1 MAKAFPK
8 QTARGDRSQSSLGQ
22 ILARHTAEY
31 FNRNPRLSAFSAD
44 NKAKIIAGFYRQI
57 FNFAKAENPLLA
69 MRKSLA
75 AYAIA
80 YARYQ
85 VLCLTE
91 EEKAA
96 AFYADSPYIS
106 GELHKHIGAYADR
119 DDEFGE
125 LQHEHAEISDAELVS
140 YCNTLG
146 VLHLYFL
153 NGINYAREQCGDVP
167 QGNDWLLPFVE
178 SMLIWAEA
186 QARRKIG
193 LPELL
198 PDISD
203 ALRHSAFTS
212 FVVSGCQNPLLE
224 WEKAWGKCSL
234 S

>member
-1 MAKAFPK
+1 MVEAH
-8 QTARGDRSQSSLGQ
+8 SQDQQEPQGSSELGR
-22 ILARHTAEY
+22 ILAEHTAEY
-31 FNRNPRLSAFSAD
+31 FGRNPRLSGFSAD
-44 NKAKIIAGFYRQI
+44 SKAKVIAGLYRQI
-57 FNFAKAENPLLA
+57 LNFAKAENPLIA

-119 DDEFGE
+119 DDEFDE
-125 LQHEHAEISDAELVS
+125 LKREHAEISGAELVS

-153 NGINYAREQCGDVP
+153 NGINYVREQCGDAP
-167 QGNDWLLPFVE
+167 LDNDWLLPFVE

-212 FVVSGCQNPLLE
+212 FVVSGCQNPLQE
-224 WEKAWGKCSL
+224 WEKTWGKRSL